1 MLRKVALCFALCV
14 ASSAGQWQTL
24 EIVPQSAIRTIQPRR
39 GARAGPFRVTPRQ
52 QMLSCG
58 HRPAAFLIGW
68 RRIGDEKDQG
78 GVLTCGGLSC
88 GARDGW
94 GKAERL

>member
-24 EIVPQSAIRTIQPRR
+24 EVVPQSAIRVIQPRR
-39 GARAGPFRVTPRQ
+39 GARPGPFRVTPRQ

-58 HRPAAFLIGW
+58 HRLAAFLIGW
-68 RRIGDEKDQG
+68 RRMWDEKKEG
-78 GVLTCGGLSC
+78 GVVTCGGLSV
-88 GARDGW
+88 GARNG
-94 GKAERL
+94 